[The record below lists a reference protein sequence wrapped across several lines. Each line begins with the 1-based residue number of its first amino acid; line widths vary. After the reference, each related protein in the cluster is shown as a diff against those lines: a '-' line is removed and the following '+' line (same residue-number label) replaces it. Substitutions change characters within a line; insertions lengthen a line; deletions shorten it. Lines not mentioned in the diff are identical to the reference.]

1 MFGIGLPEMIV
12 IAIVALVFI
21 GPKNLPGVLRS
32 VGRGLVQLKRATN
45 EVRTTV
51 QDEMDQIEREIDLK
65 DVREAATDLKKDF
78 DGVKSGLDP
87 LSMNRISSGEQLEA
101 VADVMDEQEK
111 KKSDS
116 EKTSDK
122 AKSAETVADS
132 SSSTAKDTSVSD
144 LSGASKTKEE
154 CFSNGCSVVCRLCPA
169 IADALSYFPGNAPTH
184 PRKPC
189 AFGRVVPDRVPSRAG
204 DLHLI
209 QEDRGSAGSGFQEPW
224 SEIHRAS
231 LPAFLSEA

>member
-101 VADVMDEQEK
+101 VADVMDEQK
-111 KKSDS
+111 KKKTES
-116 EKTSDK
+116 EKNLDT
-122 AKSAETVADS
+122 AKPAETIADS
-132 SSSTAKDTSVSD
+132 SSSTAKDTPVSD
-144 LSGASKTKEE
+144 LSGASKTKE
-154 CFSNGCSVVCRLCPA
+154 PA
-169 IADALSYFPGNAPTH
+169 SQ
-184 PRKPC
+184 
-189 AFGRVVPDRVPSRAG
+189 V
-204 DLHLI
+204 
-209 QEDRGSAGSGFQEPW
+209 
-224 SEIHRAS
+224 
-231 LPAFLSEA
+231 

>member
-111 KKSDS
+111 KKTES
-116 EKTSDK
+116 EKTSDT

-144 LSGASKTKEE
+144 LSGVSKTKE
-154 CFSNGCSVVCRLCPA
+154 
-169 IADALSYFPGNAPTH
+169 
-184 PRKPC
+184 
-189 AFGRVVPDRVPSRAG
+189 
-204 DLHLI
+204 
-209 QEDRGSAGSGFQEPW
+209 SASQV
-224 SEIHRAS
+224 
-231 LPAFLSEA
+231 

>member
-51 QDEMDQIEREIDLK
+51 QDEMDQIERDIDLK

-111 KKSDS
+111 NKIESV
-116 EKTSDK
+116 KTSDT
-122 AKSAETVADS
+122 AKPAETIADS
-132 SSSTAKDTSVSD
+132 SSNTAKDSSVSD
-144 LSGASKTKEE
+144 LSGASKTKE
-154 CFSNGCSVVCRLCPA
+154 
-169 IADALSYFPGNAPTH
+169 
-184 PRKPC
+184 
-189 AFGRVVPDRVPSRAG
+189 
-204 DLHLI
+204 
-209 QEDRGSAGSGFQEPW
+209 SASQV
-224 SEIHRAS
+224 
-231 LPAFLSEA
+231 

>member
-101 VADVMDEQEK
+101 VAEMMDEQEK
-111 KKSDS
+111 KKTES
-116 EKTSDK
+116 EKTADT
-122 AKSAETVADS
+122 ANPAETVADS
-132 SSSTAKDTSVSD
+132 SSSTAKDTPVSD
-144 LSGASKTKEE
+144 LSGASKTKE
-154 CFSNGCSVVCRLCPA
+154 
-169 IADALSYFPGNAPTH
+169 
-184 PRKPC
+184 
-189 AFGRVVPDRVPSRAG
+189 
-204 DLHLI
+204 
-209 QEDRGSAGSGFQEPW
+209 SASQV
-224 SEIHRAS
+224 
-231 LPAFLSEA
+231 

>member
-87 LSMNRISSGEQLEA
+87 LSMNRISSGEQLED

-111 KKSDS
+111 KKSES
-116 EKTSDK
+116 EKNSDT
-122 AKSAETVADS
+122 AKPAETVADS
-132 SSSTAKDTSVSD
+132 SSKTAKDASVSD
-144 LSGASKTKEE
+144 LSGASKTKE
-154 CFSNGCSVVCRLCPA
+154 
-169 IADALSYFPGNAPTH
+169 
-184 PRKPC
+184 
-189 AFGRVVPDRVPSRAG
+189 
-204 DLHLI
+204 
-209 QEDRGSAGSGFQEPW
+209 SASQV
-224 SEIHRAS
+224 
-231 LPAFLSEA
+231 

>member
-51 QDEMDQIEREIDLK
+51 QDEMDQIERDIDLK

-111 KKSDS
+111 KKTESK
-116 EKTSDK
+116 KTPDT
-122 AKSAETVADS
+122 AKLAQTVADS
-132 SSSTAKDTSVSD
+132 SSNTAKDTSVSD
-144 LSGASKTKEE
+144 LSGASKTKE
-154 CFSNGCSVVCRLCPA
+154 
-169 IADALSYFPGNAPTH
+169 
-184 PRKPC
+184 
-189 AFGRVVPDRVPSRAG
+189 
-204 DLHLI
+204 
-209 QEDRGSAGSGFQEPW
+209 SASQV
-224 SEIHRAS
+224 
-231 LPAFLSEA
+231 

>member
-111 KKSDS
+111 KKSES
-116 EKTSDK
+116 EKNSDT
-122 AKSAETVADS
+122 AKPAETVADS
-132 SSSTAKDTSVSD
+132 PSKTAKDASVSD
-144 LSGASKTKEE
+144 LSGASKTKE
-154 CFSNGCSVVCRLCPA
+154 
-169 IADALSYFPGNAPTH
+169 
-184 PRKPC
+184 
-189 AFGRVVPDRVPSRAG
+189 
-204 DLHLI
+204 
-209 QEDRGSAGSGFQEPW
+209 SASQV
-224 SEIHRAS
+224 
-231 LPAFLSEA
+231 

>member
-51 QDEMDQIEREIDLK
+51 QDEMDQIERDIDLK

-111 KKSDS
+111 KKTES
-116 EKTSDK
+116 EKTADI

-144 LSGASKTKEE
+144 FSGASKTKE
-154 CFSNGCSVVCRLCPA
+154 
-169 IADALSYFPGNAPTH
+169 
-184 PRKPC
+184 
-189 AFGRVVPDRVPSRAG
+189 
-204 DLHLI
+204 
-209 QEDRGSAGSGFQEPW
+209 SASQV
-224 SEIHRAS
+224 
-231 LPAFLSEA
+231 

>member
-65 DVREAATDLKKDF
+65 DVRKAATDLKKDF

-87 LSMNRISSGEQLEA
+87 LSMNRISSGQQLEA
-101 VADVMDEQEK
+101 VADVLDEQEK
-111 KKSDS
+111 KKNEPEETAD
-116 EKTSDK
+116 T
-122 AKSAETVADS
+122 AKPAETVADS
-132 SSSTAKDTSVSD
+132 SSSSAKDSSVSD
-144 LSGASKTKEE
+144 LSEASKTKE
-154 CFSNGCSVVCRLCPA
+154 
-169 IADALSYFPGNAPTH
+169 T
-184 PRKPC
+184 
-189 AFGRVVPDRVPSRAG
+189 
-204 DLHLI
+204 
-209 QEDRGSAGSGFQEPW
+209 
-224 SEIHRAS
+224 AS
-231 LPAFLSEA
+231 QV

>member
-111 KKSDS
+111 KKKTES
-116 EKTSDK
+116 EKTADTTK
-122 AKSAETVADS
+122 PADTVADS
-132 SSSTAKDTSVSD
+132 SSSTAKDTPVSD
-144 LSGASKTKEE
+144 LSGDSKTKE
-154 CFSNGCSVVCRLCPA
+154 S
-169 IADALSYFPGNAPTH
+169 APQ
-184 PRKPC
+184 
-189 AFGRVVPDRVPSRAG
+189 V
-204 DLHLI
+204 
-209 QEDRGSAGSGFQEPW
+209 
-224 SEIHRAS
+224 
-231 LPAFLSEA
+231 

>member
-87 LSMNRISSGEQLEA
+87 LSMNRISSGEQLEV

-111 KKSDS
+111 KKTES
-116 EKTSDK
+116 EKTADT
-122 AKSAETVADS
+122 AKPPETIADS
-132 SSSTAKDTSVSD
+132 SSSTAKDTPVSD
-144 LSGASKTKEE
+144 LSGASKTKE
-154 CFSNGCSVVCRLCPA
+154 PA
-169 IADALSYFPGNAPTH
+169 SQ
-184 PRKPC
+184 
-189 AFGRVVPDRVPSRAG
+189 V
-204 DLHLI
+204 
-209 QEDRGSAGSGFQEPW
+209 
-224 SEIHRAS
+224 
-231 LPAFLSEA
+231 

>member
-51 QDEMDQIEREIDLK
+51 QDEMDQIERDIDLK

-78 DGVKSGLDP
+78 EGVKSGLDP

-111 KKSDS
+111 KKTESV
-116 EKTSDK
+116 KTSDT
-122 AKSAETVADS
+122 AKPAETVADS
-132 SSSTAKDTSVSD
+132 SSNTPKDNSVSD
-144 LSGASKTKEE
+144 ISGASKTKE
-154 CFSNGCSVVCRLCPA
+154 
-169 IADALSYFPGNAPTH
+169 
-184 PRKPC
+184 
-189 AFGRVVPDRVPSRAG
+189 
-204 DLHLI
+204 
-209 QEDRGSAGSGFQEPW
+209 SASQV
-224 SEIHRAS
+224 
-231 LPAFLSEA
+231 

>member
-111 KKSDS
+111 KKSES
-116 EKTSDK
+116 EKNSDK
-122 AKSAETVADS
+122 AKPAETVADS
-132 SSSTAKDTSVSD
+132 SSKTAKDTSVSD
-144 LSGASKTKEE
+144 LSGASKTKE
-154 CFSNGCSVVCRLCPA
+154 
-169 IADALSYFPGNAPTH
+169 
-184 PRKPC
+184 
-189 AFGRVVPDRVPSRAG
+189 
-204 DLHLI
+204 
-209 QEDRGSAGSGFQEPW
+209 SASQV
-224 SEIHRAS
+224 
-231 LPAFLSEA
+231 

>member
-111 KKSDS
+111 KKTES
-116 EKTSDK
+116 EKTADT
-122 AKSAETVADS
+122 AKPAETIADS
-132 SSSTAKDTSVSD
+132 SSSTAKDTLVSD
-144 LSGASKTKEE
+144 LPGASKTKE
-154 CFSNGCSVVCRLCPA
+154 
-169 IADALSYFPGNAPTH
+169 
-184 PRKPC
+184 
-189 AFGRVVPDRVPSRAG
+189 
-204 DLHLI
+204 
-209 QEDRGSAGSGFQEPW
+209 SASQV
-224 SEIHRAS
+224 
-231 LPAFLSEA
+231 

>member
-111 KKSDS
+111 KKTES
-116 EKTSDK
+116 EKTADIVK
-122 AKSAETVADS
+122 PAETIADS
-132 SSSTAKDTSVSD
+132 SSSTAKDSSVSD
-144 LSGASKTKEE
+144 LSGASKTKE
-154 CFSNGCSVVCRLCPA
+154 
-169 IADALSYFPGNAPTH
+169 
-184 PRKPC
+184 
-189 AFGRVVPDRVPSRAG
+189 
-204 DLHLI
+204 
-209 QEDRGSAGSGFQEPW
+209 SASQ
-224 SEIHRAS
+224 I
-231 LPAFLSEA
+231 

>member
-65 DVREAATDLKKDF
+65 DVREAATDLKKDI

-111 KKSDS
+111 KKTES
-116 EKTSDK
+116 EKTTDI
-122 AKSAETVADS
+122 AKPADTVADS
-132 SSSTAKDTSVSD
+132 SSSTAKDTPVSD
-144 LSGASKTKEE
+144 LSGVSKTKE
-154 CFSNGCSVVCRLCPA
+154 
-169 IADALSYFPGNAPTH
+169 
-184 PRKPC
+184 
-189 AFGRVVPDRVPSRAG
+189 
-204 DLHLI
+204 
-209 QEDRGSAGSGFQEPW
+209 SASQV
-224 SEIHRAS
+224 
-231 LPAFLSEA
+231 

>member
-122 AKSAETVADS
+122 AQSADTVADS

-144 LSGASKTKEE
+144 LSGASKTKE
-154 CFSNGCSVVCRLCPA
+154 
-169 IADALSYFPGNAPTH
+169 
-184 PRKPC
+184 
-189 AFGRVVPDRVPSRAG
+189 
-204 DLHLI
+204 
-209 QEDRGSAGSGFQEPW
+209 SASQV
-224 SEIHRAS
+224 
-231 LPAFLSEA
+231 

>member
-51 QDEMDQIEREIDLK
+51 QDEMDQIERDIDLK

-87 LSMNRISSGEQLEA
+87 LSMNRISSGDQLEA
-101 VADVMDEQEK
+101 VAEVMDEQEK
-111 KKSDS
+111 KKTES
-116 EKTSDK
+116 EKTADN
-122 AKSAETVADS
+122 AKPADTVADS
-132 SSSTAKDTSVSD
+132 SSNTAKDTSVSD
-144 LSGASKTKEE
+144 LSGASKTKE
-154 CFSNGCSVVCRLCPA
+154 PA
-169 IADALSYFPGNAPTH
+169 SQ
-184 PRKPC
+184 
-189 AFGRVVPDRVPSRAG
+189 V
-204 DLHLI
+204 
-209 QEDRGSAGSGFQEPW
+209 
-224 SEIHRAS
+224 
-231 LPAFLSEA
+231 

>member
-51 QDEMDQIEREIDLK
+51 QDEMDQIERDIDLK

-111 KKSDS
+111 KKTES
-116 EKTSDK
+116 EKTPDT
-122 AKSAETVADS
+122 AKLAETIADS
-132 SSSTAKDTSVSD
+132 SSNTAKDTSVSD
-144 LSGASKTKEE
+144 LSGASKTKE
-154 CFSNGCSVVCRLCPA
+154 
-169 IADALSYFPGNAPTH
+169 
-184 PRKPC
+184 
-189 AFGRVVPDRVPSRAG
+189 
-204 DLHLI
+204 
-209 QEDRGSAGSGFQEPW
+209 SASQV
-224 SEIHRAS
+224 
-231 LPAFLSEA
+231 

>member
-111 KKSDS
+111 KKTES
-116 EKTSDK
+116 EKTADN
-122 AKSAETVADS
+122 AKPADTAADS

-144 LSGASKTKEE
+144 LSGAYKTKE
-154 CFSNGCSVVCRLCPA
+154 PA
-169 IADALSYFPGNAPTH
+169 SQ
-184 PRKPC
+184 
-189 AFGRVVPDRVPSRAG
+189 V
-204 DLHLI
+204 
-209 QEDRGSAGSGFQEPW
+209 
-224 SEIHRAS
+224 
-231 LPAFLSEA
+231 

>member
-111 KKSDS
+111 KKTES
-116 EKTSDK
+116 EKTADI
-122 AKSAETVADS
+122 AKPAETIADS
-132 SSSTAKDTSVSD
+132 SSSTAKDTPVSD
-144 LSGASKTKEE
+144 LSGASKTKE
-154 CFSNGCSVVCRLCPA
+154 
-169 IADALSYFPGNAPTH
+169 
-184 PRKPC
+184 
-189 AFGRVVPDRVPSRAG
+189 
-204 DLHLI
+204 
-209 QEDRGSAGSGFQEPW
+209 SASQV
-224 SEIHRAS
+224 
-231 LPAFLSEA
+231 

>member
-51 QDEMDQIEREIDLK
+51 QDEMDQIERDIDLK

-111 KKSDS
+111 NKTESV
-116 EKTSDK
+116 KTSDI
-122 AKSAETVADS
+122 AKPAETFADS

-144 LSGASKTKEE
+144 LSGASKTKE
-154 CFSNGCSVVCRLCPA
+154 
-169 IADALSYFPGNAPTH
+169 
-184 PRKPC
+184 
-189 AFGRVVPDRVPSRAG
+189 
-204 DLHLI
+204 
-209 QEDRGSAGSGFQEPW
+209 SASQV
-224 SEIHRAS
+224 
-231 LPAFLSEA
+231 

>member
-65 DVREAATDLKKDF
+65 DVREAAPDLKKDF

-111 KKSDS
+111 KKTES
-116 EKTSDK
+116 EKTADT
-122 AKSAETVADS
+122 ANPAETIADS
-132 SSSTAKDTSVSD
+132 SSKTVKDTSVSD
-144 LSGASKTKEE
+144 LSGASKTKE
-154 CFSNGCSVVCRLCPA
+154 PA
-169 IADALSYFPGNAPTH
+169 SQ
-184 PRKPC
+184 
-189 AFGRVVPDRVPSRAG
+189 V
-204 DLHLI
+204 
-209 QEDRGSAGSGFQEPW
+209 
-224 SEIHRAS
+224 
-231 LPAFLSEA
+231 

>member
-111 KKSDS
+111 KKTES
-116 EKTSDK
+116 EKTAVT
-122 AKSAETVADS
+122 AKPAETIADS
-132 SSSTAKDTSVSD
+132 SSSTAKDTPVSD
-144 LSGASKTKEE
+144 LSGASKTKE
-154 CFSNGCSVVCRLCPA
+154 
-169 IADALSYFPGNAPTH
+169 
-184 PRKPC
+184 
-189 AFGRVVPDRVPSRAG
+189 
-204 DLHLI
+204 
-209 QEDRGSAGSGFQEPW
+209 SASQV
-224 SEIHRAS
+224 
-231 LPAFLSEA
+231 

>member
-1 MFGIGLPEMIV
+1 MFGIGLPEMII

-78 DGVKSGLDP
+78 DGVKSGMDP

-111 KKSDS
+111 KKTESKNTAD
-116 EKTSDK
+116 TV
-122 AKSAETVADS
+122 KSADTFVDS

-144 LSGASKTKEE
+144 LPGASKTKE
-154 CFSNGCSVVCRLCPA
+154 
-169 IADALSYFPGNAPTH
+169 
-184 PRKPC
+184 
-189 AFGRVVPDRVPSRAG
+189 
-204 DLHLI
+204 
-209 QEDRGSAGSGFQEPW
+209 SASQV
-224 SEIHRAS
+224 
-231 LPAFLSEA
+231 

>member
-51 QDEMDQIEREIDLK
+51 QDEMDQIERDIDLK

-101 VADVMDEQEK
+101 VADVLDEQEK
-111 KKSDS
+111 NKTES
-116 EKTSDK
+116 EKTSDT
-122 AKSAETVADS
+122 AKPAETVADS
-132 SSSTAKDTSVSD
+132 SSNTPKDNSVSD
-144 LSGASKTKEE
+144 LSGASKTKE
-154 CFSNGCSVVCRLCPA
+154 PA
-169 IADALSYFPGNAPTH
+169 SQ
-184 PRKPC
+184 
-189 AFGRVVPDRVPSRAG
+189 V
-204 DLHLI
+204 
-209 QEDRGSAGSGFQEPW
+209 
-224 SEIHRAS
+224 
-231 LPAFLSEA
+231 

>member
-51 QDEMDQIEREIDLK
+51 QDEMDQIERDIDLK

-111 KKSDS
+111 KKTES
-116 EKTSDK
+116 EKTADN
-122 AKSAETVADS
+122 AKPADTVADS
-132 SSSTAKDTSVSD
+132 SSNTAKDTSVSD
-144 LSGASKTKEE
+144 LSGASKTKE
-154 CFSNGCSVVCRLCPA
+154 PA
-169 IADALSYFPGNAPTH
+169 SQ
-184 PRKPC
+184 
-189 AFGRVVPDRVPSRAG
+189 V
-204 DLHLI
+204 
-209 QEDRGSAGSGFQEPW
+209 
-224 SEIHRAS
+224 
-231 LPAFLSEA
+231 

>member
-51 QDEMDQIEREIDLK
+51 QDEMDQIERDIDLK

-111 KKSDS
+111 KKIES
-116 EKTSDK
+116 EKTSDT
-122 AKSAETVADS
+122 AKPAETVVDS

-144 LSGASKTKEE
+144 LSGASKTKE
-154 CFSNGCSVVCRLCPA
+154 
-169 IADALSYFPGNAPTH
+169 
-184 PRKPC
+184 
-189 AFGRVVPDRVPSRAG
+189 
-204 DLHLI
+204 
-209 QEDRGSAGSGFQEPW
+209 SASQV
-224 SEIHRAS
+224 
-231 LPAFLSEA
+231 

>member
-111 KKSDS
+111 KKTES
-116 EKTSDK
+116 EKTADI

-144 LSGASKTKEE
+144 FSGASKTKE
-154 CFSNGCSVVCRLCPA
+154 
-169 IADALSYFPGNAPTH
+169 
-184 PRKPC
+184 
-189 AFGRVVPDRVPSRAG
+189 
-204 DLHLI
+204 
-209 QEDRGSAGSGFQEPW
+209 SASQV
-224 SEIHRAS
+224 
-231 LPAFLSEA
+231 

>member
-51 QDEMDQIEREIDLK
+51 QDEMDQIERDIDLK

-111 KKSDS
+111 NKTESV
-116 EKTSDK
+116 KTSDT
-122 AKSAETVADS
+122 AKPAETVADS
-132 SSSTAKDTSVSD
+132 SSSNAKDTSVSD
-144 LSGASKTKEE
+144 LSGASKTKE
-154 CFSNGCSVVCRLCPA
+154 
-169 IADALSYFPGNAPTH
+169 
-184 PRKPC
+184 
-189 AFGRVVPDRVPSRAG
+189 
-204 DLHLI
+204 
-209 QEDRGSAGSGFQEPW
+209 SASQV
-224 SEIHRAS
+224 
-231 LPAFLSEA
+231 

>member
-51 QDEMDQIEREIDLK
+51 QDEMDQIERDIDLK

-87 LSMNRISSGEQLEA
+87 LSMNRISSGDQLEA

-111 KKSDS
+111 KKTES
-116 EKTSDK
+116 EKTADT
-122 AKSAETVADS
+122 AKPVDTVADS
-132 SSSTAKDTSVSD
+132 SSKTAKDTFVSD
-144 LSGASKTKEE
+144 LSGASKTKE
-154 CFSNGCSVVCRLCPA
+154 PA
-169 IADALSYFPGNAPTH
+169 SQ
-184 PRKPC
+184 
-189 AFGRVVPDRVPSRAG
+189 V
-204 DLHLI
+204 
-209 QEDRGSAGSGFQEPW
+209 
-224 SEIHRAS
+224 
-231 LPAFLSEA
+231 

>member
-111 KKSDS
+111 KKTES
-116 EKTSDK
+116 EKNADT
-122 AKSAETVADS
+122 AKPAEIIADS
-132 SSSTAKDTSVSD
+132 SSSTAKDTPVSD
-144 LSGASKTKEE
+144 LSGASKTKE
-154 CFSNGCSVVCRLCPA
+154 
-169 IADALSYFPGNAPTH
+169 
-184 PRKPC
+184 
-189 AFGRVVPDRVPSRAG
+189 
-204 DLHLI
+204 
-209 QEDRGSAGSGFQEPW
+209 SASQV
-224 SEIHRAS
+224 
-231 LPAFLSEA
+231 

>member
-51 QDEMDQIEREIDLK
+51 QDEMDQIERDIDLK

-111 KKSDS
+111 KKIES
-116 EKTSDK
+116 EKTSDT
-122 AKSAETVADS
+122 AKPTETVADS
-132 SSSTAKDTSVSD
+132 SSSTTKDTSVSD
-144 LSGASKTKEE
+144 LSLASKTKE
-154 CFSNGCSVVCRLCPA
+154 
-169 IADALSYFPGNAPTH
+169 
-184 PRKPC
+184 
-189 AFGRVVPDRVPSRAG
+189 
-204 DLHLI
+204 
-209 QEDRGSAGSGFQEPW
+209 SASQV
-224 SEIHRAS
+224 
-231 LPAFLSEA
+231 

>member
-51 QDEMDQIEREIDLK
+51 QDEMDQIERDIDLK

-111 KKSDS
+111 NKTES
-116 EKTSDK
+116 EKTSDT
-122 AKSAETVADS
+122 AKPAEMVDDS
-132 SSSTAKDTSVSD
+132 SSNTSKDTSVSD
-144 LSGASKTKEE
+144 LSGASKTKE
-154 CFSNGCSVVCRLCPA
+154 
-169 IADALSYFPGNAPTH
+169 
-184 PRKPC
+184 
-189 AFGRVVPDRVPSRAG
+189 
-204 DLHLI
+204 
-209 QEDRGSAGSGFQEPW
+209 SASQV
-224 SEIHRAS
+224 
-231 LPAFLSEA
+231 